1 LKSNRL
7 IDDYVGYKDMRKM
20 HFVEPV
26 EEEPPK
32 DDNLAGK
39 GDKDGK
45 NGDDRNGRNSNL
57 GA

>member
-1 LKSNRL
+1 
-7 IDDYVGYKDMRKM
+7 M